1 METFDYILIAIIIG
15 FTWVG
20 FWSGFIASLGRF
32 LGLFVGAAITSR
44 YYVML
49 APSWEWVFF
58 DNQRITEIALF
69 IIIFILISRGIG
81 LIFWLLDKIFN
92 FIRFFP
98 FLTTINRLLGGLFG
112 LLEGVVVLGL
122 VLFLLTKY
130 KVSPELLDTINTSV
144 IADTLLSMTFIV
156 QPFLAETFRNLPIV
170 DIFKK

>member
-1 METFDYILIAIIIG
+1 MEMFDYILIAIILG

-32 LGLFVGAAITSR
+32 LGLFIGAAIASR
-44 YYVML
+44 YYMML

-58 DNQRITEIALF
+58 DNKTITEIALF
-69 IIIFILISRGIG
+69 IIIFTLISRGIG

-98 FLTTINRLLGGLFG
+98 FLTTINRLLGGVLG
-112 LLEGVVVLGL
+112 LLEGIIVLGL

-130 KVSPELLDTINTSV
+130 EVSQELIATIQSSV
-144 IADTLLSMTFIV
+144 VADTLLSMTFII
-156 QPFLAETFRNLPIV
+156 QPFLAEAFRNLPIV